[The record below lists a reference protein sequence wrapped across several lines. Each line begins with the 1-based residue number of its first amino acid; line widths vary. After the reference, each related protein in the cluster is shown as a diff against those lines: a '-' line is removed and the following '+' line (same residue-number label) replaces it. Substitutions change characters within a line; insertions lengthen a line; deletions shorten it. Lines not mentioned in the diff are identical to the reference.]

1 MIDSYNRNI
10 DYLRISLTDKCN
22 LRCKYCM
29 PKDGIKHLE
38 HKDIMTLEE
47 IFRVVKIMSEIGIK
61 RVRLTGGEPLVRKN
75 ISKLI
80 SDIKMLPDI
89 ERISMTTNGV
99 LLPLHIKKIVQAGL
113 DDVNI
118 SLDSINP
125 NNYKEITG
133 KNELDNVIKAIDLSV
148 EYGLKPKI
156 NCVPIKGLNQ
166 DDLINVAKLAMEKEV
181 DVRYIELM
189 PTNYSKEYSGIATK
203 DILELLES
211 VYGKSEKL
219 ALKKYEG
226 PAIYYRFKNFKG
238 RIGFISPISDIF
250 CEYCNRVRLTSTGKL
265 KLCLHNNIEVD
276 LLQEIRSGADDKI
289 IKELILKS
297 IALKPL
303 KHTLNKE
310 SADTNMFQIGG

>member
-156 NCVPIKGLNQ
+156 NCVPIKGVNQ
-166 DDLINVAKLAMEKEV
+166 DDLINVA
-181 DVRYIELM
+181 
-189 PTNYSKEYSGIATK
+189 N
-203 DILELLES
+203 
-211 VYGKSEKL
+211 
-219 ALKKYEG
+219 
-226 PAIYYRFKNFKG
+226 
-238 RIGFISPISDIF
+238 
-250 CEYCNRVRLTSTGKL
+250 
-265 KLCLHNNIEVD
+265 
-276 LLQEIRSGADDKI
+276 
-289 IKELILKS
+289 
-297 IALKPL
+297 
-303 KHTLNKE
+303 
-310 SADTNMFQIGG
+310 